1 MIRVLT
7 IVAVILVAMTWIAG
21 WWGVPLVAAV
31 VGAVLCAR
39 RGIAGLTALAAVIAW
54 SVLILVDGAS
64 GRFGALAGV
73 VAGTLQLP
81 AGALLMVT
89 LLFAA
94 LLAWSA
100 AAVGV
105 EIGRVRRRG
114 AE

>member
-1 MIRVLT
+1 MIRVVT
-7 IVAVILVAMTWIAG
+7 IVAAILVAATWVVG

-31 VGAVLCAR
+31 VGALLCTR
-39 RGIAGLTALAAVIAW
+39 RGISGLVALAAVVAW

-73 VAGTLQLP
+73 VSRTLQLP
-81 AGALLMVT
+81 AVALLAVT

-94 LLAWSA
+94 LLGWSA
-100 AAVGV
+100 AALGV

-114 AE
+114 TG

>member
-1 MIRVLT
+1 MIKVLT
-7 IVAVILVAMTWIAG
+7 IVAAILVASTWVVG

-31 VGAVLCAR
+31 VGALLYTR
-39 RGIAGLTALAAVIAW
+39 RGIAGLVALAAVIAW
-54 SVLILVDGAS
+54 SVLILVDGSS

-73 VAGTLQLP
+73 LGATLSLP

-100 AAVGV
+100 AVLGV
-105 EIGRVRRRG
+105 EIGRARQRG